1 MLNQEINKEAE
12 SPQPLNNQNLLSE
25 GIDIPSD
32 EETLIPDDNVDKV
45 VYNAVELMALG
56 DLQPKYLVYPIF
68 PQKGT
73 AFLAGKP
80 DTGKSQ
86 LARQLCIQV
95 ALGEKTF
102 LGFELTPIHN
112 RAIYVTTEDDK
123 EATKYLVSKQFE
135 GLGKKEVENLRFIF
149 GDIMEQSEI
158 IKELSKQLKHCPV
171 DLVVVDSFG
180 DIFQG
185 NDSNNN
191 MLMRNTVK
199 LFDKIAKK
207 HNCLILFVHHINKK
221 AYRLSPGQEHIQG
234 GSGLIQKTR
243 LAIQLSEG
251 LGNIRYFT
259 IVKGNYCSREFKQ
272 NSIEL
277 LFSEGTFLF
286 VNTGNMI
293 PTSNLGAQPDNVKI
307 TAKNIKLEETA
318 KVILSEG
325 PLSYS
330 DFITQFCEITGKSEP
345 TAKRAIEKLAKS
357 EFIEKYQGNY
367 RLKGKEVDVRDV
379 ADEELDFDT
388 DADLGS

>member
-1 MLNQEINKEAE
+1 MDN
-12 SPQPLNNQNLLSE
+12 LNNEAKNVQPS
-25 GIDIPSD
+25 IDQIPVPERIETPSD
-32 EETLIPDDNVDKV
+32 EKKTSPDDIAEKV

-56 DLQPKYLVYPIF
+56 DLQPKYLMFPIL

-102 LGFELTPIHN
+102 LGFDLSPVHN

-123 EATKYLVSKQFE
+123 EATKYLASKQFE
-135 GLGKKEVENLRFIF
+135 GLDKKEVKNLRFIF
-149 GDIMEQSEI
+149 GDTMQQEEIIMELNQQLEI
-158 IKELSKQLKHCPV
+158 CPV

-207 HNCLILFVHHINKK
+207 HNCLLLFVHHINKK
-221 AYRLSPGQEHIQG
+221 AYGLSPGQEHIQG

-251 LGNIRYFT
+251 EGNIRYFT
-259 IVKGNYCSREFKQ
+259 VVKGNYCPKEFKQ

-277 LFSEGTFLF
+277 LFSEENFLF

-293 PTSNLGAQPDNVKI
+293 PTSKLGAEPDKI
-307 TAKNIKLEETA
+307 KKADKNDEIK
-318 KVILSEG
+318 KMSEQIFSSG
-325 PLSYS
+325 RLTYS
-330 DFITQFCEITGKSEP
+330 DFVKTLCERTGKSEA
-345 TAKRAIEKLAKS
+345 TAKRVIRDLLISDFLEKK
-357 EFIEKYQGNY
+357 QGNY
-367 RLKGKEVDVRDV
+367 FLKSKIVDVDTAV
-379 ADEELDFDT
+379 GEELNFEAE
-388 DADLGS
+388 ADIDS

>member
-1 MLNQEINKEAE
+1 M
-12 SPQPLNNQNLLSE
+12 NQNSYCKPENGFNLMSE

-32 EETLIPDDNVDKV
+32 AEAITPDDNVEKV

-56 DLQPKYLVYPIF
+56 DLQPKYLMFPIF

-102 LGFELTPIHN
+102 LGFELYPIHK
-112 RAIYVTTEDDK
+112 RAIYLTTEDDK
-123 EATKYLVSKQFE
+123 EATKYLASKQFE

-158 IKELSKQLKHCPV
+158 INELSKQLKLCPV

-207 HNCLILFVHHINKK
+207 FNCLVLFVHHINKK
-221 AYRLSPGQEHIQG
+221 AYQLTPGQEHIQG
-234 GSGLIQKTR
+234 GSGLTQKTR
-243 LAIQLSEG
+243 LAIQLTEG
-251 LGNIRYFT
+251 VGNIRYFT
-259 IVKGNYCSREFKQ
+259 VVKGNYCPKEYKQ

-277 LFSEGTFLF
+277 IFSEETFLF

-293 PTSNLGAQPDNVKI
+293 PTSEIGTQPDNFRKKTKNNELEA
-307 TAKNIKLEETA
+307 TAQAIISD
-318 KVILSEG
+318 V
-325 PLSYS
+325 PVSYG
-330 DFITQFCEITGKSEP
+330 DFITQFCEITSKSEP
-345 TAKRAIEKLAKS
+345 TAKRAIRNLVKS
-357 EFIEKYQGNY
+357 GFIEKHQGNY
-367 RLKGKEVDVRDV
+367 CLKGKEMESGKV
-379 ADEELDFDT
+379 ADDDIT
-388 DADLGS
+388 S